1 MTTFT
6 KDKAVVVVG
15 DDYSENSS
23 DALEATCSLT
33 ETLTDVAFH
42 IVHVIESRHALGGR
56 VHSSSNAASID
67 APSNDIAKERTALE
81 AVTSRVAA
89 EAVAANRAHVF
100 GHLRIGNP
108 AREIVQLA
116 SDLSADL
123 IVVGTHGRT
132 GMMKLLLGSVA
143 RNVLSHASCPVLVV
157 KPKNLPVWPQIEP
170 PCLDC
175 VAARES
181 SFGQRVWCDRHS
193 QHHAKAHTY
202 YVHTEGFGLGT
213 QTLRGLS

>member
-6 KDKAVVVVG
+6 KDKAIIVVG
-15 DDYSENSS
+15 DDYSQNSS
-23 DALEATCSLT
+23 DALKAACSLT
-33 ETLTDVAFH
+33 ETLTEVAFH
-42 IVHVIESRHALGGR
+42 IVHVIKPRHALGGSAN
-56 VHSSSNAASID
+56 SSTNAASID
-67 APSNDIAKERTALE
+67 APSDDLANERAALE

-89 EAVAANRAHVF
+89 EAAAADRARVF

-143 RNVLSHASCPVLVV
+143 RNVLSYASCPVLVV
-157 KPKNLPVWPQIEP
+157 KPKNVPAWPPIEP

-175 VAARES
+175 VVARES

-193 QHHAKAHTY
+193 QHHANAHTY
-202 YVHTEGFGLGT
+202 YVHTEGFGLGA
-213 QTLRGLS
+213 QTLRALS

>member
-15 DDYSENSS
+15 DDYSQNSS
-23 DALEATCSLT
+23 DALKAACSLT
-33 ETLTDVAFH
+33 ETLTEVAFH
-42 IVHVIESRHALGGR
+42 VVHVIESRHALGDGPN
-56 VHSSSNAASID
+56 SPSNAATIG
-67 APSNDIAKERTALE
+67 APSDDLANEQAFLN

-89 EAVAANRAHVF
+89 EAVAANRTHVF

-143 RNVLSHASCPVLVV
+143 RNVLSRASCPVLVV
-157 KPKNLPVWPQIEP
+157 KPKNLPAWPQIEP

-181 SFGQRVWCDRHS
+181 SFGQRAWCDRHS
-193 QHHAKAHTY
+193 QHHANAHTY
-202 YVHTEGFGLGT
+202 YVRTESFGLGA
-213 QTLRGLS
+213 QTLRGLH

>member
-15 DDYSENSS
+15 DDYSHNSS
-23 DALEATCSLT
+23 DALKAACSLT
-33 ETLTDVAFH
+33 ETLTEALH
-42 IVHVIESRHALGGR
+42 IVHVIESRHALGDGPN
-56 VHSSSNAASID
+56 SSSID
-67 APSNDIAKERTALE
+67 APSDDLANERAALD

-89 EAVAANRAHVF
+89 ETAAANRAHVF

-132 GMMKLLLGSVA
+132 GMVKLLLGSVA
-143 RNVLSHASCPVLVV
+143 RNVLSHASCPVLLV
-157 KPKNLPVWPQIEP
+157 KPKNLPAWPQIEP

-181 SFGQRVWCDRHS
+181 SFGQRAWCDRHS
-193 QHHAKAHTY
+193 QHHANAHTY
-202 YVHTEGFGLGT
+202 YVRTESFGLGAP
-213 QTLRGLS
+213 TLRGLH

>member
-1 MTTFT
+1 MTTLA

-15 DDYSENSS
+15 DDYSQNSI
-23 DALEATCSLT
+23 DALEAACSLT
-33 ETLTDVAFH
+33 ESLTDVAFH
-42 IVHVIESRHALGGR
+42 IVHVIKLRHVFGGDAN
-56 VHSSSNAASID
+56 SSSNATSID
-67 APSNDIAKERTALE
+67 APSDDFANERAALE

-89 EAVAANRAHVF
+89 EAAAANRAHVF

-132 GMMKLLLGSVA
+132 GMTKLLLGSVA

-157 KPKNLPVWPQIEP
+157 KPKTLPSWAQIEP

-181 SFGQRVWCDRHS
+181 SYGQRVWCDRHF
-193 QHHAKAHTY
+193 QHHANAHTY
-202 YVHTEGFGLGT
+202 YVHTESFGLGT